1 MEEIRGR
8 EKEKEDLISKLIL
21 VINPD
26 NSNAWSKRKSFLS
39 NTKHPSLPN
48 IKDLLSS
55 ELNLLNILLNSKK
68 GSKSPLVWYHRKWI
82 LERFYLP
89 ELSPSNLFAFYS
101 NETRICDSANKLH
114 PRNYYSSKHRLWLI
128 STCLQLDHS
137 PLKLFLLSLPSP
149 SNLPPTNIYHA
160 EVSFT
165 RQWISSNPS
174 DSGIHNHLYFLYNS
188 FLSIFPD
195 LSNGL
200 LILVLQDL
208 DINKNQISI
217 FDNSL
222 YPLFQFRWLLMSI
235 LPHITSKTHFNN
247 MLSLEVDWLSN
258 YSPQTSINKRYLEW
272 INMSLTHSTN

>member
-137 PLKLFLLSLPSP
+137 PLKLFLLSLP
-149 SNLPPTNIYHA
+149 
-160 EVSFT
+160 
-165 RQWISSNPS
+165 
-174 DSGIHNHLYFLYNS
+174 
-188 FLSIFPD
+188 
-195 LSNGL
+195 
-200 LILVLQDL
+200 
-208 DINKNQISI
+208 
-217 FDNSL
+217 
-222 YPLFQFRWLLMSI
+222 
-235 LPHITSKTHFNN
+235 
-247 MLSLEVDWLSN
+247 
-258 YSPQTSINKRYLEW
+258 
-272 INMSLTHSTN
+272 